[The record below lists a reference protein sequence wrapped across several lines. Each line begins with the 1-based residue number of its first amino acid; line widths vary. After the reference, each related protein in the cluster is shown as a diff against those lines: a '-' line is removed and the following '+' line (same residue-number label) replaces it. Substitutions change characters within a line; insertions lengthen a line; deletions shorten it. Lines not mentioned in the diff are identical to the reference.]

1 MTIQSSSTGEWQN
14 DSVIAKVSAD
24 YVTEAAKLSPINST
38 NLGIPGLDDRL
49 DDYSLEH
56 AEKGAKLLRDSIAK
70 INAATPLNDFDR
82 IARDVALE
90 RMHSYL
96 ELHDSKEAFVLWGV
110 LWSPVSSIR
119 QVFEMMNPEA
129 ANHLANVTSRM
140 NAVGKSF
147 ESWQKTLLEVA
158 KAGKVTSRR
167 QVLGVAEQLETFAKG
182 AFTEI
187 AMRFDATAKSPELHA
202 AAKSAELECKKLSM
216 WMREVYAPISNPTD
230 PVGRQRYLVWARH
243 FTGANLDLEATYQW
257 GKEELDRINDRMWKV
272 AARLYPDAKSLREVA
287 DRLEEDPRYVIQGS
301 EELLRRLRE
310 FVDAAVKRL
319 DGAEFDIDPRIKF
332 CDCRLA
338 PEGSASAAYYM
349 GPSEDFSRPGTTWF
363 PTMGKEKFSFWHI
376 ASTWYHEAVPG
387 HHLQVATSMVETERL
402 NRYQRNEAWTS
413 GHGEGWALYAE
424 RLMDELGA
432 FSDPGYEMGYLSA
445 QALRA
450 ARVVVDIGMHLGF
463 EGPDGKPWDA
473 ESAFEVLRDRAL
485 LDEVSARSEVD
496 RYLGLPGQA
505 ISYKVG
511 ERVWMKTREDAKRRL
526 GEKFSLKTFHKFA
539 LALGPMG
546 LDPFEKEM
554 AAWQG

>member
-1 MTIQSSSTGEWQN
+1 MTANSNSTGQWQN
-14 DSVIAKVSAD
+14 ESVIAKVSAD

-38 NLGIPGLDDRL
+38 NLGIPGLDDQL
-49 DDYSLEH
+49 DDYSLEQF
-56 AEKGAKLLRDSIAK
+56 EKGAKLLRDSIAK

-110 LWSPVSSIR
+110 VWSPVSSIR
-119 QVFEMMNPEA
+119 QVFEMMNLEA
-129 ANHLANVTSRM
+129 PNHLANVTSRM

-202 AAKSAELECKKLSM
+202 AAKSAELECKKLST
-216 WMREVYAPISNPTD
+216 WMREIYAPMSNPTD

-445 QALRA
+445 QAVRA

-554 AAWQG
+554 ATWQG

>member
-1 MTIQSSSTGEWQN
+1 MTNQSSPTGEWQKE
-14 DSVIAKVSAD
+14 SAIAKVSAE

-38 NLGIPGLDDRL
+38 NLGITGLDDQL
-49 DDYSLEH
+49 DDYSLAH

-70 INAATPLNDFDR
+70 ISSATPLNDFDR

-96 ELHDSKEAFVLWGV
+96 ELHDSKEAYVLWGV

-119 QVFEMMNPEA
+119 QVFEMMNPDSP
-129 ANHLANVTSRM
+129 NHLENVTSRM
-140 NAVGKSF
+140 NAVGRSF
-147 ESWQKTLLEVA
+147 ESWKQTLLEVA
-158 KAGKVTSRR
+158 KVGKVTARR
-167 QVLGVAEQLETFAKG
+167 QVLGVADQLETFAKG
-182 AFTEI
+182 AFAEI
-187 AMRFDATAKSPELHA
+187 ATRFDPEGKNSNLHS
-202 AAKSAELECKKLSM
+202 AAKSAELECNKLSK
-216 WMREVYAPISNPTD
+216 WMRETYAPLSNPTD
-230 PVGRQRYLVWARH
+230 PVGRDRYLVWARH
-243 FTGANLDLEATYQW
+243 FTGANLNLEATYQW

-272 AARLYPDAKSLREVA
+272 AARLYPDAKTLREVA
-287 DRLEEDPRYVIQGS
+287 DRLEDDPRYVINGS

-319 DGAEFDIDPRIKF
+319 DGAEFDIDERIKF

-387 HHLQVATSMVETERL
+387 HHLQVATSMVETDRL

-463 EGPDGKPWDA
+463 EGPDGTPWNA
-473 ESAFEVLRDRAL
+473 ESAFLVLRDRAL

-511 ERVWMKTREDAKRRL
+511 ERVWMKTREDAKKRL
-526 GEKFSLKTFHKFA
+526 GAKFSLKAFHKFA

>member
-1 MTIQSSSTGEWQN
+1 MTANSNSTGQWQN
-14 DSVIAKVSAD
+14 ESVIAKVSAD

-38 NLGIPGLDDRL
+38 NLGIPGLDDQL

-70 INAATPLNDFDR
+70 INVATPLNDFDR

-129 ANHLANVTSRM
+129 ANHLANVASRM
-140 NAVGKSF
+140 NAVGRSF

-167 QVLGVAEQLETFAKG
+167 QVLGVADQLETFAKG

-187 AMRFDATAKSPELHA
+187 AMRFDATAKSPGLHA
-202 AAKSAELECKKLSM
+202 AAKSAELECKKLST

-272 AARLYPDAKSLREVA
+272 AARLYPDAKSLREAA
-287 DRLEEDPRYVIQGS
+287 DRLEEDPRYVIHGS

-554 AAWQG
+554 AAWKG

>member
-1 MTIQSSSTGEWQN
+1 MSAHSSPTWQEN
-14 DSVIAKVSAD
+14 SVIAKASAD

-38 NLGIPGLDDRL
+38 NLGIPGLDDQL
-49 DDYSLEH
+49 DDYSLAH
-56 AEKGAKLLRDSIAK
+56 AEKSAELLRASIAT
-70 INAATPLNDFDR
+70 ITAATPLNDFDR

-96 ELHDSKEAFVLWGV
+96 ELHDSREAYVLWGV

-129 ANHLANVTSRM
+129 SDHLANVTARM
-140 NAVGKSF
+140 NAVGRSF
-147 ESWQKTLLEVA
+147 ESWKQTLLEVA
-158 KAGKVTSRR
+158 QGGKVTSRR
-167 QVLGVAEQLETFAKG
+167 QVLGVADQLETFAKG

-187 AMRFDATAKSPELHA
+187 ATRFDSDGKHAALHQ
-202 AAKSAELECKKLSM
+202 AAKSAEEECKKLSL
-216 WMREVYAPISNPTD
+216 WMKEVYAPLSNPTD
-230 PVGRQRYLVWARH
+230 PVGRDRYLVWSRH
-243 FTGANLDLEATYQW
+243 FTGADLDLEATYQW
-257 GKEELDRINDRMWKV
+257 GREELDRINDRMWKV

-287 DRLEEDPRYVIQGS
+287 DRLEEDPRYVIHGS

-432 FSDPGYEMGYLSA
+432 FEDPGYEMGYLSA

-473 ESAFEVLRDRAL
+473 DSAFIVLRDRAL

-511 ERVWMKTREDAKRRL
+511 ERVWMKSREDAKRRL
-526 GEKFSLKTFHKFA
+526 GEKFSLKAFHKFA